1 MTTVEKAICMD
12 DGAKARERRAQIH
25 AANANLGWIALLF
38 VLAIMPFIVTPIV
51 PTIDFYNHVARY
63 FVLSRIESDSFLQR
77 YYAPNWSLL
86 PNIGM
91 DVLGV
96 GVLRAL
102 PALAAAKLLLIF
114 ILLVQYSG
122 ILFFSRQISGRY
134 SLLTALLTVPLLY
147 SYIFFWGFANFLL
160 GLGLTFWAAGWW
172 LRMRHY
178 LPIALPVACLAA
190 VAIFLTHGLAFAL
203 YGMLLGA
210 LELGLFLKRP
220 HRRFVDLVKAAAP
233 LVVQAIIPVL
243 LFQMATTSKSAD
255 GLTNADE
262 SVRRL
267 MDNGLLA
274 RRLGELVIYR
284 LQTIVRV
291 AEAPALW
298 FDIVTFFATIAI
310 LAALFIKGAVSVPRR
325 IWPAIL
331 LGLILVAIIP
341 PAMFGVGYV
350 ADRMPLFLAMILVG
364 SLSFRLKGG
373 GLERACIIALTV
385 MVVARVGFIGADW
398 SRYRSELEQ
407 FQTVAKAMP
416 TESLVSGFDIQLGRD
431 DSVDT
436 RCAMYPPL
444 LTLLGGHATPLFAY
458 ATQQPLTL
466 IGPLAA
472 AVKAT
477 PKSIGQTDAPA
488 YYASYIATAQA
499 QGQFRYLLIC
509 NADRLRTPYPHGTHV
524 VTTVGRFTLLELHHS
539 LPRKDS

>member
-1 MTTVEKAICMD
+1 MTTAEKATCMD
-12 DGAKARERRAQIH
+12 DGATAREQSAPIG
-25 AANANLGWIALLF
+25 AANANLGWIALMF
-38 VLAIMPFIVTPIV
+38 VLAIIPFAATPIV

-63 FVLSRIESDSFLQR
+63 FVLSRIDGDGFLQR
-77 YYAPNWSLL
+77 YYASNWSLL

-102 PALAAAKLLLIF
+102 PALAAAKLLLIL

-122 ILFFSRQISGRY
+122 ILFFSRQVTGRY
-134 SLLTALLTVPLLY
+134 SLRVALLTLPLLY

-160 GLGLTFWAAGWW
+160 GLGLAFWAAGWW
-172 LRMRHY
+172 MRMRDR
-178 LPIALPVACLAA
+178 LPVALPVACIAA
-190 VAIFLTHGLAFAL
+190 IAIFLTHGLAFAL
-203 YGMLLGA
+203 YGMLLGMI
-210 LELGLFLKRP
+210 ELGLFLERP
-220 HRRFVDLVKAAAP
+220 QRRLVDLVKAAAP

-243 LFQMATTSKSAD
+243 LFRMATTSKSAD

-267 MDNGLLA
+267 MDSGRLA
-274 RRLGELVIYR
+274 RRLGELVVYR
-284 LQTIVRV
+284 LQTIIRV

-298 FDIVTFFATIAI
+298 FDVLTFLATIAI
-310 LAALFIKGAVSVPRR
+310 LAMLCIRGVVTIPRR
-325 IWPAIL
+325 MWPAIL
-331 LGLILVAIIP
+331 LGLTLVVVIP

-350 ADRMPLFLAMILVG
+350 ADRMPLFLALILVG
-364 SLSFRLKGG
+364 SLSFRPTNGR
-373 GLERACIIALTV
+373 LERACMVVLAV
-385 MVVARVGFIGADW
+385 MVAARIGFIGVDW
-398 SRYRSELEQ
+398 SRYRSEMEQ

-416 TESLVSGFDIQLGRD
+416 PQSLVSGFDVQLGRD

-444 LTLLGGHATPLFAY
+444 LALLDGHATPLFAY

-466 IGPLAA
+466 VGPLAA
-472 AVKAT
+472 AVERM

-488 YYASYIATAQA
+488 YYASYIAAAQA

-509 NADRLRTPYPHGTHV
+509 NADRLKTPYPPGTRV
-524 VTTVGRFTLLELHHS
+524 AATAGRFTLLELH
-539 LPRKDS
+539 PATRGKDS